1 MLKLEVLSSRVT
13 LVDETPHRMLERNEG
28 NYSWY
33 LWAFCT
39 RVSIYF
45 EIHWHNTRAGTVS
58 IEFLKESRAAC
69 LDYYSP

>member
-45 EIHWHNTRAGTVS
+45 EIHNTRAGTVS